1 MSYMSGTILRVADVD
16 QFVSD
21 WNDVGK
27 QLHLDAGA
35 TSTRISQSVFAGED
49 AGNVG
54 IACEWDTLDVA
65 MEFPGTIRSNAQA
78 IEVMKSH
85 GAEVLRRSV
94 MRVQATRGSLEGKYG
109 SLVVGTGDPAT
120 PEQMEANADAFWGHI
135 QGGANG
141 VMWAQAV
148 AAGPMT
154 GAYLTMSL
162 SDSVDQLMTEGQKTF
177 ADPAIQ
183 QILASMNFQ
192 LTGRSLFKVLG

>member
-1 MSYMSGTILRVADVD
+1 MAYMSGLILRVADVD
-16 QFVSD
+16 RFVAG
-21 WNDVGK
+21 WNDFGK
-27 QLHLDAGA
+27 QTFLDAGA
-35 TSTRISQSVFAGED
+35 TSARISQSVFAGED
-49 AGNVG
+49 AGNIG
-54 IACEWDTLDVA
+54 IASEWDSIDVA
-65 MEFPGTIRSNAQA
+65 IEAPAA
-78 IEVMKSH
+78 ILNIPESAEMMKSA
-85 GAEVLRRSV
+85 GAEMLRRSL

-141 VMWAQAV
+141 AMWAQAV

-162 SDSVDQLMTEGQKTF
+162 SDSVDQLMAAGQEAF

>member
-1 MSYMSGTILRVADVD
+1 MSYMSGLILRVADVD
-16 QFVSD
+16 RFVAG
-21 WNDVGK
+21 WNDFGK
-27 QLHLDAGA
+27 QTFLDAGA
-35 TSTRISQSVFAGED
+35 TSARISQSVFAGED
-49 AGNVG
+49 AGNIG
-54 IACEWDTLDVA
+54 IASEWDSIDVA
-65 MEFPGTIRSNAQA
+65 IEAPAA
-78 IEVMKSH
+78 ILNIPESAEMMKSA
-85 GAEVLRRSV
+85 GAEMLRRSL

-141 VMWAQAV
+141 AMWAQAV

-162 SDSVDQLMTEGQKTF
+162 SDSLDQLMTEGQKAF

>member
-1 MSYMSGTILRVADVD
+1 MSGTILRVADVD

-21 WNDVGK
+21 WNDFAK

-35 TSTRISQSVFAGED
+35 TSARISQSVFSGED
-49 AGNVG
+49 AGTIG
-54 IACEWDTLDVA
+54 LACEWDTLDAA
-65 MEFPGTIRSNAQA
+65 MEFPGTMRSNAQA
-78 IEVMKSH
+78 VEMMKST
-85 GAEVLRRSV
+85 GVEVVRRSV

-120 PEQMEANADAFWGHI
+120 PEQMEANADAFWGHL
-135 QGGANG
+135 QGAGNGA
-141 VMWAQAV
+141 VWAQAV

-162 SDSVDQLMTEGQKTF
+162 SDSLDQLMTEGQKAF